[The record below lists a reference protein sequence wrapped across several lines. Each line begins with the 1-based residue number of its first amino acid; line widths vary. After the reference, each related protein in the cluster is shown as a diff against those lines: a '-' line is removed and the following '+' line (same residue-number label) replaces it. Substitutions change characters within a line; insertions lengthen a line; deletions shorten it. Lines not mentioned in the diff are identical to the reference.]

1 MSIKKSLLALVVLA
15 LAMTGLASSAMAAT
29 DGVLRDVTT
38 NAIVP
43 NGHETAFKGWAKFSS
58 SIGGTMCHSR
68 SVAKATNEA
77 GTEGTASFEVP
88 NVANCTNEG
97 GLAGCTLTSVE
108 VKNSPYKLT
117 VTPTDFDVTGN
128 IVLHNH
134 YTGFLCPSEVTVE
147 FSAVTLKPLGT
158 TSKHAAT
165 NTAGN
170 LGTTAA
176 AGEGIAGVELEG
188 TGTSPQ
194 AGNITAAGELEIES
208 ATDRSTWK
216 IASS

>member
-1 MSIKKSLLALVVLA
+1 MSIKKSLLGLAVLA
-15 LAMTGLASSAMAAT
+15 FAMMGFASSAMAAT

-38 NAIVP
+38 NEIVP
-43 NGHETAFKGWAKFSS
+43 LNHETVFKGWAKFSS
-58 SIGGTMCHSR
+58 SIGGTTCHSK
-68 SVAKATNEA
+68 SVAKATNA
-77 GTEGTASFEVP
+77 LGTEGTASFEVP

-97 GLAGCTLTSVE
+97 GLASCTLTSVE

-134 YTGFLCPSEVTVE
+134 YTGFLCPPEVTVE

-176 AGEGIAGVELEG
+176 AGEGISGVELEG
-188 TGTSPQ
+188 SGTSPQ
-194 AGNITAAGELEIES
+194 AGNITAGGELEIES
-208 ATDRSTWK
+208 ATDRCTWK
-216 IASS
+216 IAAS